1 MKQRMPTVEEF
12 VVENELLNEGKGDY
26 VAMYNKT
33 VITIKNGY
41 AIAQNESKLEALY
54 EAIGKAIKDT
64 GIAVADVV
72 IKLK

>member
-1 MKQRMPTVEEF
+1 MKQRVPTIEEF
-12 VVENELLNEGKGDY
+12 VNENESLNEGKNDY
-26 VAMYNKT
+26 IATYGKT

-41 AIAQNESKLEALY
+41 AAAVHENDLEKIY

-64 GIAVADVV
+64 GIAIADVV